1 MGFFMK
7 KTVLITDLDN
17 TLFDW
22 FEVWYNSFN
31 AMLESVVNTSG
42 ISRETLIPEI
52 KAIHQKHGTA
62 EYAFLLEELPS
73 LNKKYGDR
81 DAIRKEMNEAIENF
95 RNERKKH
102 LCLYP
107 TVKETLIMLKRY
119 NVRVVGYTESKEYY
133 SNYRLH
139 QLGLD
144 GLIDVLYSP
153 PDHKIPDYKNNKTS
167 GLLLHTINKHTPENE
182 LKPNPALL
190 LHIINE
196 IGAVPE
202 ECLYIGD
209 SKMKD
214 IAMAQDAGVTDVFAE
229 YGISHFNDKK
239 DIRYDLLRDVTHWTD
254 EDVERE
260 KKINSNGRLVVPSFV
275 AKQFSDI
282 IPFFLSPSEELT
294 KEEKLKIKVDIWKT
308 VVNTQQH
315 FNDLEMRIRN
325 FAILI
330 LSAFIGAIGVSF
342 KSGFVINFFD
352 IHIAASAIL
361 NLAAAIIWMLFY
373 FMDVYWYHPLLK
385 GSVEQGMRLEK
396 NINYELNGLIGLA
409 QTITDKSPR
418 SIWFWRNLRSTGKAK
433 LFYKSIFFLLVISSI
448 LLFLA
453 DVPSPKGDSQSLKHS
468 QYIQPNLI

>member
-1 MGFFMK
+1 MN
-7 KTVLITDLDN
+7 LD
-17 TLFDW
+17 
-22 FEVWYNSFN
+22 E
-31 AMLESVVNTSG
+31 A
-42 ISRETLIPEI
+42 
-52 KAIHQKHGTA
+52 KH
-62 EYAFLLEELPS
+62 
-73 LNKKYGDR
+73 K
-81 DAIRKEMNEAIENF
+81 
-95 RNERKKH
+95 
-102 LCLYP
+102 
-107 TVKETLIMLKRY
+107 LKRH
-119 NVRVVGYTESKEYY
+119 NVRIVGYTESKEYY

-139 QLGLD
+139 KLGLD

-153 PDHKIPDYKNNKTS
+153 PDHKIPDDKNIKKSN
-167 GLLLHTINKHTPENE
+167 LLFHTINKHTPENE

-196 IGAVPE
+196 IGAAPE

-229 YGISHFNDKK
+229 YGVSHFNDKK

-260 KKINSNGRLVVPSFV
+260 KKINSNRRLVSPSFV
-275 AKQFSDI
+275 VNKFSEI
-282 IPFFLSPSEELT
+282 IPFFLSPSGDIT
-294 KEEKLKIKVDIWKT
+294 KEERLKIKVDIWKT

-342 KSGFVINFFD
+342 KSGFVINILD
-352 IHIAASAIL
+352 MHIAASAIL
-361 NLAAAIIWMLFY
+361 NLAAAVIWMLFY

-396 NINYELNGLIGLA
+396 NINYELYGLIGLA

-433 LFYKSIFFLLVISSI
+433 LFYKSIFFLLVVSSI

-453 DVPSPKGDSQSLKHS
+453 DVPPPKEDFQSFKHS

>member
-1 MGFFMK
+1 MK

-22 FEVWYNSFN
+22 FGIWYSSFN
-31 AMLESVVNTSG
+31 AMLENIVRISG
-42 ISRETLIPEI
+42 VERDILVSEI
-52 KAIHQKHGTA
+52 KSIHQKYGTA
-62 EYAFLLEELPS
+62 EYAFLLEEISS
-73 LNKKYGDR
+73 LQRLYGDR
-81 DAIRKEMNEAIENF
+81 DSITQAMDDAIHAF
-95 RNERKKH
+95 RSERKKH
-102 LCLYP
+102 LFLYP
-107 TVKETLIMLKRY
+107 TVKETLVMLKRH
-119 NVRVVGYTESKEYY
+119 NIKIIGYTESKEYY

-139 QLGLD
+139 KLGLD
-144 GLIDVLYSP
+144 GIIDVLYSP
-153 PDHKIPDYKNNKTS
+153 PDHKVPDGIERQTS
-167 GLLLHTINKHTPENE
+167 YDLLETINKHTPDNE

-196 IGAVPE
+196 IGASPE
-202 ECLYIGD
+202 DCLYIGD

-282 IPFFLSPSEELT
+282 IPFFLSPSEGLT
-294 KEEKLKIKVDIWKT
+294 KEERLKIKVDIWKT

-352 IHIAASAIL
+352 MHIAASAIL
-361 NLAAAIIWMLFY
+361 NLAAAVIWMLFY

-396 NINYELNGLIGLA
+396 NINYELDGLIGLA

-433 LFYKSIFFLLVISSI
+433 LFYKSIFFLLVISSA

-453 DVPSPKGDSQSLKHS
+453 DVPSPKEDTHPLKHS